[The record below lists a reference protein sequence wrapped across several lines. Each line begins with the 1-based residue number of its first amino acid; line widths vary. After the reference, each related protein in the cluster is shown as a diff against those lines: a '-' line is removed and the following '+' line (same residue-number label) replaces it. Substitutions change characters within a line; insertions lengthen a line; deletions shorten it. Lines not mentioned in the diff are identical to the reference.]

1 MFCTECGRK
10 LKKIYSSGE
19 LVGYCSKCGFE
30 VEICS
35 TELDNKMN
43 NNFLQDTI
51 GKIIKNGCIYF
62 DFLLDQMVET
72 QVKER
77 IEEERKVKHRQECEK
92 DASIQLT
99 FIFGHQLLGIK
110 NQVYL
115 RQKKGGDL
123 YFDYN
128 ENVLFRLVS
137 YEWEGAE
144 YVTVSNSEEI
154 IGTERNGY
162 SRQKGKAMAVGA
174 GAIAGGMI
182 ASGLGAAVGA
192 AIGASGPKKVKTK
205 EFISEKANTS
215 YTVEDQEKDTH
226 AQLVIKSKETDENY
240 RLMIVCNRTIDG
252 MIRCL
257 DWSE

>member
-1 MFCTECGRK
+1 MFCTECGEK

-19 LVGYCSKCGFE
+19 IVGYCSKCGIE
-30 VEICS
+30 VEMCS
-35 TELDNKMN
+35 TELRDEMN
-43 NNFLQDTI
+43 NNVFKDII
-51 GKIIKNGCIYF
+51 GKIIRKGYIYF
-62 DFLLDQMVET
+62 DFFLDQMVET

-77 IEEERKVKHRQECEK
+77 REEERKVKHRQECEK
-92 DASIQLT
+92 DVSIQLT

-110 NQVYL
+110 DQAYI

-128 ENVLFRLVS
+128 ENVLFRLIS
-137 YEWEGAE
+137 YEWDGAE

-154 IGTERNGY
+154 IGTERKGY

-192 AIGASGPKKVKTK
+192 AIGASGPKRVKTK

-215 YTVEDQEKDTH
+215 YTVEDQEKDTY
-226 AQLVIKSKETDENY
+226 AQLVIKNKETNEIY
-240 RLMIVCNRTIDG
+240 RLMIMCNRTIDG